1 MSYYNQQI
9 MLNITISFA
18 LTECMLRGYTDYPL
32 VNSGGSTIIYV
43 ILQIA
48 SCIWR
53 LEYCIKNS
61 NILRLINDG
70 IHMLQLINDGIH
82 MLIHAYGKMAKN
94 EDEPSYGVTL
104 IILNTYL

>member
-1 MSYYNQQI
+1 MSYYNLQI
-9 MLNITISFA
+9 MLMLNITISFA

-32 VNSGGSTIIYV
+32 VNSGGSAIIYV

-48 SCIWR
+48 SFIWR
-53 LEYCIKNS
+53 LEYCIKKS
-61 NILRLINDG
+61 NILR
-70 IHMLQLINDGIH
+70 LINDGIH

-94 EDEPSYGVTL
+94 EDEPSNGVTL